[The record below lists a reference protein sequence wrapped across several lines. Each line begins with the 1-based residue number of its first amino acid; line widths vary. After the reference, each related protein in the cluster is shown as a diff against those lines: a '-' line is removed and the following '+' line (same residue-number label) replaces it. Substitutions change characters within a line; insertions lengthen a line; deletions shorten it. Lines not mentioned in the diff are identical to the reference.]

1 MSHYYTDNTNLA
13 QNRKEISFRF
23 SGINFSFITDNGVF
37 SKTEVDFGTWV
48 LLDTLKNQEL
58 KGKILDLGCGYGV
71 VGIVL
76 KTFFNL
82 CDLTSVDINPR
93 AVELAKLNYPLNNV
107 EGKCF
112 VSNIYENVE
121 GKFSH
126 IVTNPPIRA
135 GKVVIYQMFEEAYTH
150 LEDNGCLWV
159 VIRKAQGAKSAI
171 TKINDIFGNCETIR
185 KEKGYFILKAKKV
198 DKLTML

>member
-1 MSHYYTDNTNLA
+1 MTHYYTDNTNLA

-23 SGINFSFITDNGVF
+23 SGITFSFITDNGVF

-48 LLDTLKNQEL
+48 LLDTLKTQTL
-58 KGKILDLGCGYGV
+58 TGKILDLGCGYGV

-76 KTFFNL
+76 KRIFPA
-82 CDLTSVDINPR
+82 CEPTSVDVNPR
-93 AVELAKLNYPLNNV
+93 AVELAKLNYPLNDV
-107 EGKCF
+107 VGSCF

-135 GKVVIYQMFEEAYTH
+135 GKAVIYQMFEQAYDH
-150 LEDNGCLWV
+150 LGNDGCLWV

-171 TKINDIFGNCETIR
+171 AKIQEVFGQCDTIR
-185 KEKGYFILKAKKV
+185 KEKGYYILKAKKV
-198 DKLTML
+198 DNLTLL

>member
-1 MSHYYTDNTNLA
+1 MSHYYTNDQNLPS
-13 QNRKEISFRF
+13 KEVSFEYFYEGERF
-23 SGINFSFITDNGVF
+23 VFYTDYGVF
-37 SKTEVDFGTWV
+37 SKTQVDYGTYLLINEVRKHSLGSSV
-48 LLDTLKNQEL
+48 
-58 KGKILDLGCGYGV
+58 LDLGCGYGV

-76 KTFFNL
+76 KTLFKL

-107 EGKCF
+107 EGNCF
-112 VSNIYENVE
+112 VSNIYENIE

-171 TKINDIFGNCETIR
+171 TKINEVFGNCETIR